1 MSCRYKEN
9 YRNVTKALEWHVPPA
24 NSESEGGWP
33 RPGTARFPDRDGSPL
48 ALSPRGP
55 PVCAIRG
62 GDSKSRRQTPRR
74 RGAAGDA
81 GPRALPRGW
90 RRAAPRAGE
99 VQLLS
104 YAVRCKFCGS
114 LEKLLVWHGPQRP
127 ATRQQQQRR
136 GLKGRSRPPRPEH
149 PCPARRA
156 FVGPQCDPAGRG
168 ETAPGRRPE
177 DPESPASYLFQPW
190 RKGGRG
196 SRLLPPLEMEG
207 VGLFA
212 KTMWLGVAGRS
223 YSGTSFT
230 LR

>member
-24 NSESEGGWP
+24 YSESEGGWP
-33 RPGTARFPDRDGSPL
+33 RPGTARFPDRDGRPL

-74 RGAAGDA
+74 RGAGGDA

-99 VQLLS
+99 VQLLR

-136 GLKGRSRPPRPEH
+136 GLKGRSRPPRPST
-149 PCPARRA
+149 PARPGAHSWGHSATQRA
-156 FVGPQCDPAGRG
+156 AGKLRPAAAPKTRRAPPPTCFSLGGKVDAGAGSFLLWRWRG
-168 ETAPGRRPE
+168 WVCSPRPC
-177 DPESPASYLFQPW
+177 
-190 RKGGRG
+190 G
-196 SRLLPPLEMEG
+196 
-207 VGLFA
+207 
-212 KTMWLGVAGRS
+212 
-223 YSGTSFT
+223 
-230 LR
+230 